1 MTKQIIFTNSDYKQ
15 LAGIIKSYKAR
26 NKLNSEHLY
35 HLAED
40 LGNASVISHC
50 DYLTDFVRI
59 NSTLVFKNLKTNESS
74 MVTVVLPHDSSPDGS
89 RISILSPLGAAL
101 IGEKEMSIVE
111 CYAPGQ
117 NMQLRI
123 EKILAHHHAVVN

>member
-15 LAGIIKSYKAR
+15 LAGIIKTYKA
-26 NKLNSEHLY
+26 NKKLTSEHLY

-40 LGNASVISHC
+40 LENAAVINHS
-50 DYLTDFVRI
+50 DYITDFVRI
-59 NSTLVFKNLKTNESS
+59 NSTLVYKNLKTGELS

-111 CYAPGQ
+111 CYAPKQ

-123 EKILAHHHAVVN
+123 EKIFAHHLAVRN